1 MRNEPL
7 EARYLPQN
15 VPDYKGNPLIES
27 LPPIYTN
34 EEAARFLAFAP
45 EYSESERELDARDRA
60 HSIWRLFRYF
70 QPLVTHLDIEN
81 RISTAIRQGYISR
94 NPVTPRYTTRLAQG
108 AEAVSDGSQYLD
120 NYYTGG
126 TTSVGFTIIG
136 LSGVGKTT
144 GVQRVLSLYPQVI
157 QHTQY
162 KGESLFMNQL
172 VWAKLDC
179 PFDGSIKGLCFD
191 FFAYVDRV
199 LGTDYSRSFPASR
212 MAVNAA
218 LPRMAV
224 IANTHC
230 LGLLVIDEMQHLL
243 QAKSGGKEKML
254 NFFVTLVNTVGVP
267 VVMIGTTKAME
278 VLQSEFRQARRSS
291 AQGALIWDRM
301 QNDLSWEIMLRSM
314 WKYQWLKK
322 PTPLTD
328 ELKNVLYEESQGI
341 LDIAVK
347 LYAMAQSKAI
357 ADGVE
362 TITAKTIREVVSEQL
377 QLVKPMLKALREGDS
392 KKLAQYEDIRLLDAD
407 VNAYLMAQCTRIPGT
422 MNADAKAGTPSL
434 EGQVVVKLID
444 MGIPSNVAKLAAKK
458 VLKQG
463 VTGRPLS
470 EVSLKAMRVALNM
483 EDEKSDVSKI
493 EQDGDLRDINKDS
506 AYDELKMSG
515 AIAESTEEF

>member
-1 MRNEPL
+1 MKNEPQK
-7 EARYLPQN
+7 ARYIPQK
-15 VPDYKGNPLIES
+15 VFDYAGNPLIEA
-27 LPPIYTN
+27 LPPIYSDD
-34 EEAARFLAFAP
+34 EAARLLTVDPGYHEA
-45 EYSESERELDARDRA
+45 EREFEAQDRA
-60 HSIWRLFRYF
+60 HSIWRLFHYF
-70 QPLVTHLDIEN
+70 QPLVMHLDIEK
-81 RISTAIRQGYISR
+81 RISVAIRQGYISR
-94 NPVTPRYTTRLAQG
+94 NPATPQYARMLVQG
-108 AEAVSDGSQYLD
+108 AEAVSDSSQYLS
-120 NYYTGG
+120 NYYTGN
-126 TTSVGFTIIG
+126 TTSVGFTVIG

-199 LGTDYSRSFPASR
+199 LDTDYSRKFSVNR

-218 LPRMAV
+218 LPRMAQ
-224 IANTHC
+224 IANAHS
-230 LGLLVIDEMQHLL
+230 LGLLVIDEVQHLI
-243 QAKSGGKEKML
+243 QAKNGGKEKML

-267 VVMIGTTKAME
+267 VVLIGTTKAME

-314 WKYQWLKK
+314 WKYQWLQK

-347 LYAMAQSKAI
+347 LYTMAQSKAI

-362 TITAKTIREVVSEQL
+362 TITVETIREVVSEKL
-377 QLVKPMLKALREGDS
+377 QLIKPMLKALREGDV
-392 KKLAQYEDIRLLDAD
+392 KKLAQYEDIRLLDVD
-407 VNAYLMAQCTRIPGT
+407 AYLAAQCARIPGAT
-422 MNADAKAGTPSL
+422 KFDANDDTVTL
-434 EGQVVVKLID
+434 EGQAIVKLLEMD
-444 MGIPSNVAKLAAKK
+444 IPSKVARSAVKK
-458 VLKQG
+458 VLKQSA
-463 VTGRPLS
+463 TSQPLS
-470 EVSLKAMRVALNM
+470 VVAKKAMRVALNM
-483 EDEKSDVSKI
+483 EGEKVDVEKVT
-493 EQDGDLRDINKDS
+493 QDGDLRGVTKDS
-506 AYDELKMSG
+506 AYHDLKMSG
-515 AIAESTEEF
+515 AIAASPYEF